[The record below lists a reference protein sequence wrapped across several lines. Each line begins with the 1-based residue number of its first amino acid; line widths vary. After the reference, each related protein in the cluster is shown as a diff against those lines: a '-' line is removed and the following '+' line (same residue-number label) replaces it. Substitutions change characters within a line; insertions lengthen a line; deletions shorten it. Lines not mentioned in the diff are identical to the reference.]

1 MCISVLQNYLLSNEH
16 HIKSISDISVDDSNS
31 NYVCCESSIQTYS
44 FDDVINEVCKN
55 SNIDTISRV
64 DAISLCD

>member
-1 MCISVLQNYLLSNEH
+1 MCISILQDYLLSNEH

-44 FDDVINEVCKN
+44 FDDVITN
-55 SNIDTISRV
+55 SVGMPI
-64 DAISLCD
+64 